1 MSNNKSIEISAN
13 VQLQTSQADQ
23 QLKKLAKSFKDA
35 FGKTGDNKFFEEF
48 RKISPLIGQVDA
60 SLNKMLKGM
69 SKDDAR
75 KQLKLM
81 NEALKDQA
89 KQLDQ
94 NINKYKELTSQIEGA
109 SDAQKKSLEHERQ
122 TTMKKARENMGNMQQ
137 FGQRRDE
144 AKQNLGGMSGIDY
157 LKIAAIAATVGRV
170 GSGVA
175 NFAGGFDSRKMGYEA
190 QRDMTTNSYLSG
202 MTGGGLDLGI
212 AGAAGKTGR
221 GMIAAQNEN
230 KGAYA
235 GKFMSAVGD
244 TVAGAAGGMMF
255 GPGGAIAGGLG
266 AAGMHVA
273 NNADLMAMP
282 EARQAQLAGMQQNNI
297 QSGLASTSFVREL
310 AAERMGKARGRMS
323 AMEAM
328 GSRSIGRGLSTGRSM
343 GFGES
348 EIIGAMGTIGQSG
361 LLGRERTN
369 IQPSLQFQRQGLA
382 SVEQTGGLLGGAM
395 SGLSK
400 QTTVMEQLKKAM
412 TEGTKKGVE
421 TSLVKDLVGATIQIA
436 NQGSARAQDLD
447 SFQKLM
453 ETALGSKK
461 ASEVGRADIAAA
473 QTAVS
478 DMMSL
483 RGGGNNPVLQAMRM
497 VGTQSLITKSGL
509 DINSMTEADIFSLS
523 KAASKSQITDSQRES
538 LLNAAGGDKN
548 KVDKFLEGFDTQAQ
562 LDVIRGL
569 KPGSAILG
577 EMSTDEGF
585 SAFQG
590 RMKKGGKGAQ
600 LERGRLASE
609 LQVARGLS
617 RDEAERQA
625 DLLSGVQMKGSGK
638 AEDVSGKTLDRSLA
652 TLNASMEGVRDS
664 LLGQKEVS
672 GILSNA
678 IKQTYDTAKQLTDP
692 NNPQFKPLLQIA
704 NGEAQLNVSMQD
716 LTRAVVENTRAIR
729 GEKTDSGAVT
739 SALNEIRKFT
749 MSGVNKSLE
758 EANAFAD
765 ARMGRNPPKKKT
777 FYESPDLKSDVK
789 RIQPVQT
796 TGAKSKKSA
805 SKSIDISDAASNSID
820 ISE

>member
-1 MSNNKSIEISAN
+1 MANNKSIEISAD
-13 VQLQTSQADQ
+13 VQIQTAKADQ
-23 QLKKLAKSFKDA
+23 QLKKLAKSFKDVFA
-35 FGKTGDNKFFEEF
+35 KTSENKFFEEF
-48 RKISPLIGQVDA
+48 RKLSPLIGQVDS

-81 NEALKDQA
+81 NDALKDQA

-94 NINKYKELTSQIEGA
+94 NINKYKELTNQIENAG
-109 SDAQKKSLEHERQ
+109 DAQKKTLEHERQ
-122 TTMKKARENMGNMQQ
+122 SIMKKARENMGNMQQ

-170 GSGVA
+170 GSGAA
-175 NFAGGFDSRKMGYEA
+175 NFIGGFDSRKMGYEA
-190 QRDMTTNSYLSG
+190 QRDMTTNNYLSG
-202 MTGGGLDLGI
+202 ITSGGLDLGI

-221 GMIAAQNEN
+221 AMSAADREQ
-230 KGAYA
+230 GGSYA
-235 GKFMSAVGD
+235 GKAFSAIGD
-244 TVAGAAGGMMF
+244 TVAGAVGGFGMG
-255 GPGGAIAGGLG
+255 GPGGALIGGG
-266 AAGMHVA
+266 AALGGHIA
-273 NNADLMAMP
+273 SNADFVSMK
-282 EARQAQLAGMQQNNI
+282 EARQAQLAGFQQNNI

-310 AAERMGKARGRMS
+310 AAERMGKARGRIS
-323 AMEAM
+323 GMEAM
-328 GSRSIGRGLSTGRSM
+328 GTRNIGQSLNAGRGM
-343 GFGES
+343 GFGEG

-361 LLGRERTN
+361 LLGKERTN
-369 IQPSLQFQRQGLA
+369 IQPALQFQRQGLA
-382 SVEQTGGLLGGAM
+382 TTEQTGGLISGAM

-412 TEGTKKGVE
+412 QEGTKKGVE

-509 DINSMTEADIFSLS
+509 DINSMTEADIYSLS
-523 KAASKSQITDSQRES
+523 KAGSKSQITDSQRES
-538 LLNAAGGDKN
+538 LLSAAGGDQK
-548 KVDKFLEGFDTQAQ
+548 KLDKFLEGFDTQAQ

-569 KPGSAILG
+569 KPGSGILG
-577 EMSTDEGF
+577 EMSTEEGF
-585 SAFQG
+585 ASFQG
-590 RMKKGGKGAQ
+590 RMKKGGKAAQ
-600 LERGRLASE
+600 LERGKLASE

-652 TLNASMEGVRDS
+652 VLNSSMEGVRDS
-664 LLGQKEVS
+664 LLGQKEVA
-672 GILSNA
+672 GVLSTA

-704 NGEAQLNVSMQD
+704 NGEANLNVSMQD
-716 LTRAVVENTRAIR
+716 LTRAVIANTQAMR
-729 GEKTDSGAVT
+729 GEKADSGAVEK
-739 SALNEIRKFT
+739 ALGEIRKFT
-749 MSGVNKSLE
+749 MAGAEASLK
-758 EANAFAD
+758 EAHAFAD
-765 ARMGRNPPKKKT
+765 ARAGRNPKANP
-777 FYESPDLKSDVK
+777 FYEKPDAGMKPIQQTLPLQIKGASSQKGGSKINLNDSDNVVIK
-789 RIQPVQT
+789 L
-796 TGAKSKKSA
+796 
-805 SKSIDISDAASNSID
+805 N
-820 ISE
+820 E